1 MISENTSSKIREL
14 LRAVILETKWTGP
27 RAKVPGYEVAGKT
40 GTAELI
46 QNSGYHKKANLSSFI
61 GVFPISKPKYVV
73 LAMIEN
79 PKKII
84 EENYSITGATV
95 AAPLVKSII
104 LRMIEILGISLP
116 NSSEILKADT
126 SINYQNI
133 NNATF

>member
-1 MISENTSSKIREL
+1 MLVYQKDVNMT
-14 LRAVILETKWTGP
+14 
-27 RAKVPGYEVAGKT
+27 
-40 GTAELI
+40 
-46 QNSGYHKKANLSSFI
+46 SFI

-126 SINYQNI
+126 SIKYQNI